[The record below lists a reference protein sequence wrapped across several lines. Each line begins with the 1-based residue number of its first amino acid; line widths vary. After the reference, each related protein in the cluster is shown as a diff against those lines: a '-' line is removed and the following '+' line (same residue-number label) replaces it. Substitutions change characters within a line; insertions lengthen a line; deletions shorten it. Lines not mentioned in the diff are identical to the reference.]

1 MKLSFR
7 ILLLMYDIEEPGK
20 IVLVRLNGATVAILS
35 IYLSIY
41 FYIKIIS
48 IYIDTEICNI
58 YFYIYIY
65 RNNFYIEIYIYI

>member
-41 FYIKIIS
+41 LFLYK
-48 IYIDTEICNI
+48 N
-58 YFYIYIY
+58 YFYIYRY
-65 RNNFYIEIYIYI
+65 RNM

>member
-1 MKLSFR
+1 
-7 ILLLMYDIEEPGK
+7 MYDIEEPGK

-48 IYIDTEICNI
+48 IYI
-58 YFYIYIY
+58 
-65 RNNFYIEIYIYI
+65 